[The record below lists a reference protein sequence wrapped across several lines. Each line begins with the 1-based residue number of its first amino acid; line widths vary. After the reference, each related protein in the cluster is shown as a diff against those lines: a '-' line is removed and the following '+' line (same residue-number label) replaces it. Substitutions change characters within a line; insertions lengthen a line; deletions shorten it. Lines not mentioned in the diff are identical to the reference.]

1 MVRPIYPHELAD
13 PDFSWLLTT
22 FKENHP
28 HFISVEGAG
37 LPLVLIN
44 FEKEAKAS
52 ESEIKQIVPE
62 PKEDR
67 KDESLSNK

>member
-1 MVRPIYPHELAD
+1 MVRPIYMHELAD

-28 HFISVEGAG
+28 NYISVEGAG

-44 FEKEAKAS
+44 IEKSDPTDVQDEMG
-52 ESEIKQIVPE
+52 EIT
-62 PKEDR
+62 
-67 KDESLSNK
+67 DESQGEAVRQK

>member
-28 HFISVEGAG
+28 NFVSVEGAG

-44 FEKEAKAS
+44 FEKECEKMQVEGEVHIQIEEKEL
-52 ESEIKQIVPE
+52 ESK
-62 PKEDR
+62 K
-67 KDESLSNK
+67 STNT